1 MRGLFSEMK
10 WRKTEE
16 LHNHSTDKPLDRQNR
31 QTKRK
36 AVFELIRNEADPGVN

>member
-16 LHNHSTDKPLDRQNR
+16 LHNHSTDKPLDPKNGWVGR
-31 QTKRK
+31 
-36 AVFELIRNEADPGVN
+36 VNKINHNHNHKYKK